1 MLADT
6 EPSGTMKRT
15 VESALLPKEADL
27 TIRVASDE
35 ADNNCFL
42 LTALEAIDT
51 SELDSG
57 EFFFQRGE
65 LCKLGGTYPVSDRP
79 A

>member
-1 MLADT
+1 
-6 EPSGTMKRT
+6 MKRT

-35 ADNNCFL
+35 ADNDCFFL
-42 LTALEAIDT
+42 AALEAIDT
-51 SELDSG
+51 PELDAR
-57 EFFFQRGE
+57 EFFFERGK
-65 LCKLGGTYPVSDRP
+65 LCKLVGTYPVSDRP